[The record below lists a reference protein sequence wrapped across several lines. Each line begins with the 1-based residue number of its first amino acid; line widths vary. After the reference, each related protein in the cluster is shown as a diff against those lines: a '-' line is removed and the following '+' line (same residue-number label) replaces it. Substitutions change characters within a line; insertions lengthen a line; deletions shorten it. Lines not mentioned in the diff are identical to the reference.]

1 MHFESDEVT
10 LLPSSIWY
18 QCVVPV
24 ELFVCQKG
32 VISIIKN
39 IKKHIWNDKLK
50 LGTEFRL
57 DTIIMVSELWREMT
71 KWNSFTNTRRES
83 NITGGL
89 QSLHIGSINWFL
101 KTCAKNQNMAWIQSF
116 LNYFSS
122 FSIIGFTLQQKTRLL
137 HRIFS
142 NATFFFIV

>member
-1 MHFESDEVT
+1 MK
-10 LLPSSIWY
+10 LLCF
-18 QCVVPV
+18 QVVYDINV
-24 ELFVCQKG
+24 LFLEMFVCQKG
-32 VISIIKN
+32 VISIKN
-39 IKKHIWNDKLK
+39 IKKYIWNEKLS
-50 LGTEFRL
+50 TEFRL

-137 HRIFS
+137 EYFQMPH
-142 NATFFFIV
+142 FFIV